1 MYNFRWMQVK
11 GDDLIAFISD
21 KRTVQLSQTVLVKVY
36 TGCCIWCKDHIPILE
51 KKKPSNKKQRVT
63 DGYRWMVFYIVFFI
77 GCACENL

>member
-51 KKKPSNKKQRVT
+51 GKKT
-63 DGYRWMVFYIVFFI
+63 
-77 GCACENL
+77 